1 MISGHGTEIACSLP
15 MRHATSRCGCGISAG
30 FTLPEA
36 VLTLAVLS
44 LFVVVCMTAISFS
57 RMTSYKAKEEAVA
70 MGFLEHY
77 AELVRAL
84 PFANVQ
90 PGWPLNPLLDG
101 SDGGPAIR
109 LPTSDDWFDL
119 DTDDYLAFHPDLI
132 WLASRNPQMRV
143 ILATTT
149 VLGQPHTRHL
159 RLEIRW
165 DPPLG
170 RGQRLSQR
178 LDVIRVKDL

>member
-1 MISGHGTEIACSLP
+1 
-15 MRHATSRCGCGISAG
+15 MRHAMSRCSHRIPAG

-57 RMTSYKAKEEAVA
+57 RVTSYKAKEEAVA

-101 SDGGPAIR
+101 TGGGPAIR
-109 LPTSDDWFDL
+109 IPTSDQWFSVN
-119 DTDDYLAFHPDLI
+119 TEDYLAFHPDLI
-132 WLASRNPQMRV
+132 WLAGRNPQMRV
-143 ILATTT
+143 ILTTTT

-170 RGQRLSQR
+170 RGHPLGQR

>member
-1 MISGHGTEIACSLP
+1 MMPALKRLKLEKRG
-15 MRHATSRCGCGISAG
+15 G
-30 FTLPEA
+30 FTLAEA
-36 VLTLAVLS
+36 VLALGVLS
-44 LFVVVCMTAISFS
+44 FVVVLCLSAISFS
-57 RMTSYKAKEEAVA
+57 RVTSYKAKEEAVA

-77 AELVRAL
+77 AELLRGL
-84 PFANVQ
+84 PFAQVL

-101 SDGGPAIR
+101 TGGGPNIR
-109 LPTSDDWFDL
+109 LPTNDQWFDL
-119 DTDDYLAFHPDLI
+119 NTDDYLAFHPDLI
-132 WLASRNPQMRV
+132 WLAHRNPQMRV
-143 ILATTT
+143 VMTTTT

-170 RGQRLSQR
+170 RGQPRVQR